1 MSEYIDSRQN
11 PVVAEMS
18 RPVFG
23 PHLLDVR
30 HLTSVTGGM
39 GALMVALLLAIVAY
53 EVISRYFF
61 NEPTYWVTEFSTYL
75 VVGIVFLSLGL
86 AYRRKEHI
94 RIEFAVDM
102 LPAKLKQPV
111 MNFAEWLGVFFVAV
125 SVWQLVRFV
134 WSEYTIDSRS
144 WGLLSVPLWI
154 PQSMVLLGMAVLL
167 IAMLNRM
174 DRHSAGLKRAAQWIS
189 HLTVIFGCLLAT
201 LIGNHSFEFLGTRVS
216 SGLVVIAGACIISA
230 GLHHGWRMA
239 LSVTLSLTVGAF
251 AYAATSGAGSLE
263 VGLLLL
269 VALIIFLGLGMEV
282 ALGLGLTGLL
292 GLAFLLPLQQLS
304 AVADRLWNGANSFTY
319 SAVPMFILMGSI
331 LMRSGITVGLF
342 NALTAWMGRLPG
354 GLAHATI
361 GAGGIFAAFS
371 GSSIATAATIG
382 KTAGLEMI
390 SRGYSPRM
398 TMGAIAG
405 GGTLGILIPPSIP
418 LIIYGAAVGAPVTLL
433 FAAGI
438 IPGLVVLAS
447 MMLMVLGWSILVPGS
462 AGETRRYTWKEK
474 LDAFIPVLP
483 FVILIA
489 SVFSV
494 LYLGIATP
502 TEAGAVGAAISAL
515 IVAFRRQLTW
525 KMITES
531 LAETAVLT
539 SSVLIIVVGSGIF
552 GWVVDYA
559 RVPQVM
565 VELVKAMDLAPWLLM
580 VGIVGIYVV
589 LGMFIDP
596 ISMILMTVSITFPLV
611 ALAGYDAIWFGIA
624 LMMVAEIGLITPP
637 VGIILFVLRGLNAS
651 VPFRDIVM
659 GALPFVILL
668 LLNLLL
674 IAIFPQIVLW
684 LPNNMQ

>member
-1 MSEYIDSRQN
+1 MSEYFDSR
-11 PVVAEMS
+11 PALAVSPEVRPAVAA
-18 RPVFG
+18 
-23 PHLLDVR
+23 HLLDVR
-30 HLTSVTGGM
+30 HLTSATGAL
-39 GALMVALLLAIVAY
+39 GALMVAVLLFIVAY

-61 NEPTYWVTEFSTYL
+61 NEPTYWVTEISTYL

-102 LPAKLKQPV
+102 LPENLRKPV
-111 MNFAEWLGVFFVAV
+111 MSFAEWLGVFFVAS
-125 SVWQLVRFV
+125 SVWQTVRFV
-134 WSEYTIDSRS
+134 VSEYTIDSRS
-144 WGLLSVPLWI
+144 WGLLSIPLWI
-154 PQSMVLLGMAVLL
+154 PQSMVLVGMAVLL

-174 DRHSAGLKRAAQWIS
+174 DRHSEGFNRVAQWIS
-189 HLTVIFGCLLAT
+189 HSTVVLGCLLAVYM
-201 LIGNHSFEFLGTRVS
+201 GNQGFDIAGVRVS
-216 SGLVVIAGACIISA
+216 SGLVLIAGACIISA

-239 LSVTLSLTVGAF
+239 LSVALTLTLGAF
-251 AYAATSGAGSLE
+251 AYAALAGGDSLQ

-269 VALIIFLGLGMEV
+269 CALIVLLGLGMEV
-282 ALGLGLTGLL
+282 GLGLGLTGLL
-292 GLAFLLPLQQLS
+292 GMAFLLPMQQLS

-319 SAVPMFILMGSI
+319 TAVPMFILMGSI

-382 KTAGLEMI
+382 KTAGQEMMA
-390 SRGYSPRM
+390 RGYSPRM

-433 FAAGI
+433 FAAGV
-438 IPGLVVLAS
+438 IPGLVVLFT
-447 MMLMVLGWSILVPGS
+447 MMLMVLVWSVLVPGS
-462 AGETRRYTWKEK
+462 AGETRRYTWAEK
-474 LDAFIPVLP
+474 RDAFIPVIP
-483 FVILIA
+483 FVVLIV

-515 IVAFRRQLTW
+515 IVAIRRQLTW

-539 SSVLIIVVGSGIF
+539 SAVMIIVIGSGVF
-552 GWVVDYA
+552 SWVVDYS
-559 RVPQVM
+559 RVPQVL
-565 VELVKAMDLAPWLLM
+565 VELVKAQDLAPWMLM
-580 VGIVGIYVV
+580 VGIIGVYLV

-596 ISMILMTVSITFPLV
+596 ISMILMTVSITFPIV

-668 LLNLLL
+668 LLNILL
-674 IAIFPQIVLW
+674 IAIFPEIVLW